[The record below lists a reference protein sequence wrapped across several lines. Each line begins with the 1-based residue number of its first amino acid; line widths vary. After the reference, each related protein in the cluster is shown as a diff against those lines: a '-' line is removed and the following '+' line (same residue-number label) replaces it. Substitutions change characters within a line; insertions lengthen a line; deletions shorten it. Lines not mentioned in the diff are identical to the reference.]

1 MLGHCVTFAQLLAAM
16 EKKVSFAVLRDDVF
30 ARDLASATVGA
41 NRVVIG
47 KRVYHSRG
55 RGLRVYADRIG
66 ISHATLSRL
75 IAGKPPDLVTY
86 ARCCRF
92 MGVPLD
98 YYFS

>member
-1 MLGHCVTFAQLLAAM
+1 MG
-16 EKKVSFAVLRDDVF
+16 KKKSFAVLRDDVF
-30 ARDLASATVGA
+30 ARDLQSATVGN
-41 NRVVIG
+41 NRRVLAGV
-47 KRVYHSRG
+47 VYHARG
-55 RGLRVYADRIG
+55 HGLRVYADAIG